1 MLYPSTCQQVHS
13 NPLPPPSATQPGRST
28 SLLYRIVYVDSSSP
42 HPCLN
47 NLGVKWNAIANG
59 DHGKEVTAETPTS
72 LGRAERYDGF
82 LPASMEHEVLEVL
95 TRMLTTAAGALRTS
109 DGESKW
115 LEGVKLLHSIPTAQ
129 TGDYAGF
136 QVSSPLELWEG
147 NESGVALL
155 VSLGS

>member
-1 MLYPSTCQQVHS
+1 
-13 NPLPPPSATQPGRST
+13 
-28 SLLYRIVYVDSSSP
+28 
-42 HPCLN
+42 
-47 NLGVKWNAIANG
+47 VKWKAIANG

-82 LPASMEHEVLEVL
+82 LPASMEHEVLEFL
-95 TRMLTTAAGALRTS
+95 TRMLTDAGALRTS

-115 LEGVKLLHSIPTAQ
+115 LEGVKLLHSIPTTQ

-147 NESGVALL
+147 NESGVALFL
-155 VSLGS
+155 SLGS